1 MIAVASTGGVL
12 TCYLVGAG
20 SELGLRLDAVIP
32 DRITGGTFR
41 AVLEASKQSLNA
53 ATVAL
58 IGLAIVAV
66 ASRRGRTT
74 TVAAMSMVVAPVVTE
89 MVVESVLVAADP
101 LGAENQRDLGIGYFP
116 SGHAAAAMALVLAGV
131 YVVDSRLRTVL
142 AITGGVFAA
151 LVGMGMLV
159 THAHHP
165 SDIVAGY
172 LIAMAWAAAV
182 IATLSPKRAG
192 GGNAPPVSWKPL
204 AAALVVPAL
213 GVMGFAIERPGEQS
227 VSVGFIT
234 VAVGLM
240 MMPMVLVRA
249 FVGLVGRADGQIRQ
263 LPETVG

>member
-32 DRITGGTFR
+32 DKITGGTFR

-74 TVAAMSMVVAPVVTE
+74 TVAAMSMMVAPVVTE

-116 SGHAAAAMALVLAGV
+116 SGHAAAAMALVLASV

-142 AITGGVFAA
+142 AITGGVLAA

-192 GGNAPPVSWKPL
+192 GGNAPVSWKPL

-213 GVMGFAIERPGEQS
+213 AVMGFAIERPGEQS

-240 MMPMVLVRA
+240 MMPMVLVGA

-263 LPETVG
+263 LPETVA

>member
-1 MIAVASTGGVL
+1 M
-12 TCYLVGAG
+12 
-20 SELGLRLDAVIP
+20 DAVIP
-32 DRITGGTFR
+32 DKITSGTFR
-41 AVLEASKQSLNA
+41 GVLEASNQSLNT

-66 ASRRGRTT
+66 ASRRGRTAT
-74 TVAAMSMVVAPVVTE
+74 LAAMSMVAAPVVTE
-89 MVVESVLVAADP
+89 MVVESVLVAVDP

-116 SGHAAAAMALVLAGV
+116 SGHAAAAMALVLTSV
-131 YVVDSRLRTVL
+131 YVVASYLRTVL
-142 AITGGVFAA
+142 AITGAVSAA

-182 IATLSPKRAG
+182 IATLPSTRADG
-192 GGNAPPVSWKPL
+192 WNARVPWQPL

-213 GVMGFAIERPGEQS
+213 AVTGFAIERPGDQA
-227 VSVGFIT
+227 VSVGFIA
-234 VAVGLM
+234 VAVGVM
-240 MMPMVLVRA
+240 MMPMVLVGA

-263 LPETVG
+263 LPKTVG